1 MKITAEPRSDQWN
14 ADDFIGGPK
23 TFTIAG
29 ATEGKAEQ
37 KYDIHLVGEKRVW
50 RPPPTVRRII
60 MAAWGTESD
69 DWIGK
74 RVTLILDPDVP
85 FGPQKVGGVRISHL
99 SHIDGEL
106 RLASTKKRGKREP
119 VVIQPLVTTVDPV
132 QVQKAVAAIRNAAT
146 IPELD
151 KIGAHAERV
160 GISGE
165 VRDAIDTRR
174 AELEAQDQSGGES

>member
-14 ADDFIGGPK
+14 ADDFIGGPR
-23 TFTIAG
+23 TFTVAG
-29 ATEGKAEQ
+29 AKVGKAEQ
-37 KYDIHLVGEKRVW
+37 KYDIELVGEQRVW
-50 RPPPTVRRII
+50 RPPLTVIRILLS
-60 MAAWGTESD
+60 AWGDESD
-69 DWIGK
+69 EWVGK

-119 VVIQPLVTTVDPV
+119 VIIQPLTTDPTV
-132 QVQKAVAAIRNAAT
+132 VEKAVAAIRNAAT

-174 AELEAQDQSGGES
+174 AELEAADQSVGAS